1 MSTNMKKILLAM
13 GSSMLVL
20 LGGCSGDPEDV
31 TNQLSDSIISEDK
44 ISENV
49 ISGDEISDSEATVNE
64 ISENTVSENMI
75 SEDETSET
83 TYIIGEDDIINLE
96 EALENWSDIH
106 DIQRKI
112 TIEEGY
118 VDNDVPIELQDML
131 LHGKS
136 VNDYA
141 VDCEEITEENKDN
154 YPIEDIVLDAFDYDW
169 LMVLDIDGDGE
180 DEYFHYV
187 ANGNAGWSYLCFHKK
202 VEGEW
207 IDISVG
213 NSEYGNR
220 ILSYEGRYYIWSGSA
235 LRWWNDEVETVR
247 PNDALID
254 GNPCWN
260 TMVLAKS
267 PTEYT
272 PYELYSNVQ
281 DESIDFLENISLD
294 CMKFHDTDDESI
306 DFLDNINLDCME
318 FHDTDVEKI
327 EIESS
332 YYHWKTNTVPLYIKY
347 GFERSYDGEQYL
359 YVITEEETRAYSF
372 LASSDKQIII
382 MHQTE
387 DGAWEIVKVYYLMA
401 GFNYSLH

>member
-1 MSTNMKKILLAM
+1 MSTNMKKILLVI

-31 TNQLSDSIISEDK
+31 TNQLSDSIVSENK

-49 ISGDEISDSEATVNE
+49 ISGDEVFDSEAAVNE
-64 ISENTVSENMI
+64 ISENTVSENTV
-75 SEDETSET
+75 SENETSET
-83 TYIIGEDDIINLE
+83 TYMIGEDDIINLE
-96 EALENWSDIH
+96 EALANWSDIH

-136 VNDYA
+136 GNDYA

-154 YPIEDIVLDAFDYDW
+154 YPIKDIVMDAYDYTY
-169 LMVLDIDGDGE
+169 LKILDIDGDGE
-180 DEYFHYV
+180 DEYFHRV
-187 ANGNAGWSYLCFHKK
+187 ANGNAGWSYLCFHKN
-202 VEGEW
+202 VEGKW
-207 IDISVG
+207 IDLTVG
-213 NSEYGNR
+213 NSEYGNS
-220 ILSYEGRYYIWSGSA
+220 ILSYEGRYYIRSDSA
-235 LRWWNDEVETVR
+235 LIWWNDEVETVR
-247 PNDALID
+247 PNGALID
-254 GNPCWN
+254 ENNPCWN

-281 DESIDFLENISLD
+281 DESIDFLEGISFN
-294 CMKFHDTDDESI
+294 CE
-306 DFLDNINLDCME
+306 E
-318 FHDTDVEKI
+318 FSNNDVEKI

-332 YYHWKTNTVPLYIKY
+332 QYCWYTDAVPLSIKY

-359 YVITEEETRAYSF
+359 YVITEEATRAYSF
-372 LASSDKQIII
+372 LASWDKQIII

-387 DGAWEIVKVYYLMA
+387 EGAWEIVKVYYLMT
-401 GFNYSLH
+401 GFHYSLH

>member
-1 MSTNMKKILLAM
+1 MSKNIKKILLVI

-20 LGGCSGDPEDV
+20 LGGCSGNPEDV

-49 ISGDEISDSEATVNE
+49 ISGDEASDSDVAVNE
-64 ISENTVSENMI
+64 ISENTVSEN
-75 SEDETSET
+75 ETSET
-83 TYIIGEDDIINLE
+83 TYIIEEDDIINLE
-96 EALENWSDIH
+96 EALENWSDIN

-112 TIEEGY
+112 TEEEGY
-118 VDNDVPIELQDML
+118 VDNGVPIELQDML

-136 VNDYA
+136 GNDYA
-141 VDCEEITEENKDN
+141 VDYEEITRVNEDN
-154 YPIEDIVLDAFDYDW
+154 YPIEDILLDANSYSS
-169 LMVLDIDGDGE
+169 LMILDIDGDGE
-180 DEYFHYV
+180 DEYFHYA
-187 ANGNAGWSYLCFHKK
+187 ANGNAGWSYLCFHKN
-202 VEGEW
+202 VEGKW
-207 IDISVG
+207 IDLTVG
-213 NSEYGNR
+213 NSEYGNS
-220 ILSYEGRYYIWSGSA
+220 ILSYEGRYYIRSDSA
-235 LRWWNDEVETVR
+235 LIWWNDEVETVR
-247 PNDALID
+247 PNAVLID
-254 GNPCWN
+254 ENNPCWN
-260 TMVLAKS
+260 TLVLAKS

-332 YYHWKTNTVPLYIKY
+332 HYHWKTNTVPLYIKY

-387 DGAWEIVKVYYLMA
+387 EGAWEIVKVYYLMA

>member
-1 MSTNMKKILLAM
+1 
-13 GSSMLVL
+13 MLVL
-20 LGGCSGDPEDV
+20 LGGCSGDTEDV

-49 ISGDEISDSEATVNE
+49 ISGDEAFDSYVAVNE
-64 ISENTVSENMI
+64 ISENTVSEN
-75 SEDETSET
+75 ETSET
-83 TYIIGEDDIINLE
+83 TYIIEEDDIINLE
-96 EALENWSDIH
+96 EALENWSDIN

-112 TIEEGY
+112 TEEEGY

-131 LHGKS
+131 LHDKS
-136 VNDYA
+136 GNDFA
-141 VDCEEITEENKDN
+141 VDCEEITEESKDN
-154 YPIEDIVLDAFDYDW
+154 YPIEDILLDANSYSS
-169 LMVLDIDGDGE
+169 LMILDIDSDGE
-180 DEYFHYV
+180 DEYFHRV
-187 ANGNAGWSYLCFHKK
+187 ANGNSGWSYLCFHKN

-220 ILSYEGRYYIWSGSA
+220 ILSYDGRYYIWSGDA

-281 DESIDFLENISLD
+281 DESIDFL
-294 CMKFHDTDDESI
+294 
-306 DFLDNINLDCME
+306 DNINLDCME

-332 YYHWKTNTVPLYIKY
+332 HYHWKTNTVPLYIKY

-387 DGAWEIVKVYYLMA
+387 EGAWKIVKVYYLMA